1 MSTITNI
8 TVGHMTNEVHVQF
21 HTSVMMLVE
30 RLAPKFPVALHE
42 QYKKALDN
50 EKEALLIIT
59 KSEMTVQIADQDKVR
74 DDVFRGFSNTVKG
87 CRNHFDPGMRVP
99 ANLLWNV
106 FLHYGDLT
114 RKSLDAQTAAT
125 EDLLR
130 EFERDDLK
138 KAIEHLNLNDWCT
151 KLDEENRKVQQ
162 LMMDRYTE
170 KAGQTTLRMKTARVE
185 TDKFYRAITADLH
198 YQTLIGNS
206 DAALAELTGELNAI
220 VKRYKDILAQQFGK
234 KNKVKGDGVE

>member
-1 MSTITNI
+1 MITNI
-8 TVGHMTNEVHVQF
+8 TVAHMTNEVHVQF
-21 HTSVMMLVE
+21 HSSVMMLMD
-30 RLAPKFPVALHE
+30 RLAPKFAVALHE

-50 EKEALLIIT
+50 EKEALLIIK
-59 KSEMTVQIADQDKVR
+59 KSELTAQIAEQDKLR
-74 DDVFRGFSNTVKG
+74 DDIFRGFSHTVKG
-87 CRNHFDPGMRVP
+87 CRNHFDPDMRVP

-106 FLHYGDLT
+106 FLHYGDIT
-114 RKSLDAQTAAT
+114 KKSLDAQTAAA

-138 KAIEHLNLNDWCT
+138 KAIEQLNLNDWLL
-151 KLDEENRKVQQ
+151 KLGEENRKMQQ

-170 KAGQTTLRMKTARVE
+170 KAGQTTLRMKTTRVE

-198 YQTLIGNS
+198 NQTLIGNS
-206 DAALAELTGELNAI
+206 DAAFVEFTNELNAI

-234 KNKVKGDGVE
+234 KNKGKE